1 MRSIV
6 VPACLLL
13 SLAAAD
19 VPMHDAVVAA
29 QSLGR
34 LAAEEEAR
42 RRAIRAPARVL
53 TEDDLR
59 SAPSPLVTP
68 TGAKPSPPPTPAS
81 GAKRVLSGPAQYRGG
96 AVPQIPVLAVS
107 GGEVL
112 LEASI
117 DKEGRVTAIRPL
129 RHTPPFT
136 DAVAAAVRT
145 WTFAPAE
152 DIDAPAPGALPDPA
166 TRKPIES
173 TVLVAA
179 VFRPP
184 ALFAVT
190 LGEPPRDVATPS
202 EGVPYPLVPLQMPV
216 YPAMALADGVVLLE
230 LDVAAHGGLR
240 NSRILRST
248 PAFDAPALEAARTLL
263 FRPARVHQRAAG
275 AFVYVIA
282 GFRQPVT

>member
-13 SLAAAD
+13 SLAATD
-19 VPMHDAVVAA
+19 VLMHDALVAA

-42 RRAIRAPARVL
+42 RKAIRAPARVL

-59 SAPSPLVTP
+59 PATSPLISPTAPQPSPAP
-68 TGAKPSPPPTPAS
+68 APAS
-81 GAKRVLSGPAQYRGG
+81 GANRVLAAPAQYRGG
-96 AVPQIPVLAVS
+96 AIPQIPVLAVS

-117 DKEGRVTAIRPL
+117 DKEGRVTAIKPL

-152 DIDAPAPGALPDPA
+152 DIDVPAPGALPDPA
-166 TRKPIES
+166 TQRPIES

-202 EGVPYPLVPLQMPV
+202 EGVSFPLVPLQVPV
-216 YPAMALADGVVLLE
+216 YPPMALADGVVLLE

-240 NSRILRST
+240 NTKILRSA

-263 FRPARVHQRAAG
+263 FRPARVHKRAVG